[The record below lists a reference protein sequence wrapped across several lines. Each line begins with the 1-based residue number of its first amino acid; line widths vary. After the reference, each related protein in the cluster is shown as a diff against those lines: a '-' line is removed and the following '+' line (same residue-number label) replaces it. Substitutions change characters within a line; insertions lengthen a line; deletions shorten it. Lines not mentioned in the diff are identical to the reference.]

1 MWLWSK
7 VGDQSDQSEGP
18 WLRNRKTPRIPRF
31 SLNCPHA
38 YIKHMKNALFL
49 EDNLPTFTPQ
59 VPEKIME
66 LHHLAE
72 AMRDLASKPGPDGDI
87 NLLEGQEVRV
97 EPVYAIIMG
106 LDSPKQNMVICP
118 PKLGFSVKID
128 QSMN

>member
-1 MWLWSK
+1 MVQSW
-7 VGDQSDQSEGP
+7 GPSDQSEGP

-106 LDSPKQNMVICP
+106 LDSPNKIWLFAHQSWVLVS
-118 PKLGFSVKID
+118 KLTN
-128 QSMN
+128 Q

>member
-1 MWLWSK
+1 
-7 VGDQSDQSEGP
+7 
-18 WLRNRKTPRIPRF
+18 
-31 SLNCPHA
+31 
-38 YIKHMKNALFL
+38 MKNALFL